1 MMLQFVRPSK
11 AAIARILGCR
21 IADIRRF
28 EVWEHVCF
36 VVLSG
41 RRPTLIGF
49 KAFQQDHLA
58 LRLRGAASVEV
69 IESQDNH
76 FGVFSHKTEKIYIV
90 DTHVGSC
97 TCPDWEF
104 QLQKGFETPTCKH
117 MIRVAKYIERA
128 A

>member
-1 MMLQFVRPSK
+1 MVLQFVRPTK

-21 IADIRRF
+21 ISDIRRF
-28 EVWEHVCF
+28 EVWKHVCF
-36 VVLSG
+36 VIVAG
-41 RRPTLIGF
+41 RRPTLISF

-58 LRLRGAASVEV
+58 LRLQGSASVEV
-69 IESQDNH
+69 IESQGNH
-76 FGVFSHKTEKIYIV
+76 FGVFSYRTEKIYIV
-90 DTHVGSC
+90 NTDVGSC

-117 MIRVAKYIERA
+117 MIRVAKYIKRA

>member
-1 MMLQFVRPSK
+1 MMLQFARPSK

-21 IADIRRF
+21 VSQIRRF

-36 VVLSG
+36 VVVSG
-41 RRPTLIGF
+41 RRPTLISL

-58 LRLRGAASVEV
+58 LRLQGSASVEV
-69 IESQDNH
+69 IESQENH
-76 FGVFSHKTEKIYIV
+76 FGVFSYKTEKIYVV
-90 DTHVGSC
+90 DTHSGSC

-104 QLQKGFETPTCKH
+104 QMQRGCDHPTCKH
-117 MIRVAKYIERA
+117 MIRVAKYIEQA